1 MSYARKKE
9 IAARYRI
16 STRSIETWMKDLGMP
31 YRKIGRQVRFQ
42 IEECDEW
49 FKQFSKN

>member
-1 MSYARKKE
+1 MSYAKKQE
-9 IAARYRI
+9 IATRYQT
-16 STRSIETWMKDLGMP
+16 SPRSIEKWMKKLGMP

-42 IEECDEW
+42 VQECDEW